1 MSMAMAI
8 TSPINNSE
16 DIVCSVS
23 PPPYSSDADADN
35 ETSDNENMN
44 TNTNTNTN
52 MYETSNSNTANTIKT
67 EGIRSSN
74 SKVKNQ
80 QQKQE
85 QKDEEKGAE
94 PNIFNDS
101 SKKPLRM
108 TSADDYTML
117 EEGYKPDDEDV
128 ICSWARQNHSHP
140 GNEKFRQMINEY
152 APTYLNVNT
161 KYQKSEVIAKIVAE
175 VRNKSSPGVGFVKK
189 DFYSNR
195 WFEVGDEK
203 ARDKVGHAIRK
214 AATELGKKI
223 RGGKRQPQS
232 LQKRRMKNKN
242 IKANGNDD
250 LLDQQQ
256 QQQQQQQQHLNAMNS
271 ASNIFNKA
279 AIMNG
284 MNMNGMNM
292 NLDGIG
298 CGAGNNT
305 NGNFSGMGGMQMS
318 NDLALASMNMNMNSM
333 NSMNMNGLMNPINMG
348 NIGGVGGSSLG
359 NALSNM
365 RGSSGL
371 MSAMGGMNGMGMG
384 LGNMGGMTSNG
395 GMRDIEGIMAIN
407 RLRANLAS
415 NGGGGGNAPGSG
427 NGGGI
432 DPSHL
437 GGLYSNAGGGN
448 GVGSAGGVGFNIEEA
463 AMMESL
469 QRRRILVSAAQ
480 KEKQALDMLQE
491 SKELT
496 ILAQKQMNSSSSNS
510 GNNIRSISSS
520 DNSSFG
526 EFNPNNLTSAGGAL
540 ANDSNSSNIGVG
552 GGLQGDIDISG
563 DGLDSIS
570 RREILSKL
578 AGNSKISDQLFNN
591 NNDIHTGVAGAVGS
605 MLMEDHNLSNSTT
618 RFDHSNVI

>member
-1 MSMAMAI
+1 
-8 TSPINNSE
+8 
-16 DIVCSVS
+16 
-23 PPPYSSDADADN
+23 
-35 ETSDNENMN
+35 
-44 TNTNTNTN
+44 
-52 MYETSNSNTANTIKT
+52 
-67 EGIRSSN
+67 
-74 SKVKNQ
+74 
-80 QQKQE
+80 
-85 QKDEEKGAE
+85 
-94 PNIFNDS
+94 
-101 SKKPLRM
+101 
-108 TSADDYTML
+108 
-117 EEGYKPDDEDV
+117 
-128 ICSWARQNHSHP
+128 
-140 GNEKFRQMINEY
+140 
-152 APTYLNVNT
+152 
-161 KYQKSEVIAKIVAE
+161 
-175 VRNKSSPGVGFVKK
+175 
-189 DFYSNR
+189 
-195 WFEVGDEK
+195 
-203 ARDKVGHAIRK
+203 
-214 AATELGKKI
+214 
-223 RGGKRQPQS
+223 
-232 LQKRRMKNKN
+232 
-242 IKANGNDD
+242 
-250 LLDQQQ
+250 
-256 QQQQQQQQHLNAMNS
+256 
-271 ASNIFNKA
+271 
-279 AIMNG
+279 
-284 MNMNGMNM
+284 
-292 NLDGIG
+292 
-298 CGAGNNT
+298 
-305 NGNFSGMGGMQMS
+305 
-318 NDLALASMNMNMNSM
+318 
-333 NSMNMNGLMNPINMG
+333 MNPINMG

-496 ILAQKQMNSSSSNS
+496 ILAQKQMNSSSNNS